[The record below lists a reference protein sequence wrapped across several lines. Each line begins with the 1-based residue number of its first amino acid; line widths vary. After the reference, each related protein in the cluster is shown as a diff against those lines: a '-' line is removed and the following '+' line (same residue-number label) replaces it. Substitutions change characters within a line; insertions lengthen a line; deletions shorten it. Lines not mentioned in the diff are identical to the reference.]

1 MRLFRIFISTA
12 FWTAVIAVAVACIF
26 SLATGKS
33 ELSLPGVIH
42 AFREIEWVVV
52 AFLAVFFGLVNVLSQ
67 FAMFRWLGDLF
78 WWVEILVK
86 AVTGRP

>member
-12 FWTAVIAVAVACIF
+12 FWTAVIAVVVTCVF
-26 SLATGKS
+26 SLVTGRS

-42 AFREIEWVVV
+42 TLREIEWVFIF
-52 AFLAVFFGLVNVLSQ
+52 ALAAFFGLLNVLSQ
-67 FAMFRWLGDLF
+67 FAMFRWLGNLF
-78 WWVEILVK
+78 WWVEILLK